1 MRYVFLRRGRIE
13 VVSTYKY
20 LAVIFDDFLEF
31 DAGVKALAGGAGR
44 GLGKIFSTHK
54 RLHGM
59 GYKTFTTMYEGMV
72 DPIILYGAG
81 VWGLKRFGCT
91 EAVQNRAQ
99 RIFLGVHKYACN
111 EAVNGDMGWRTVATK
126 QKIWVLRL
134 WNHLCEMEENRLCK
148 KVFNIDHGAKKGWAS
163 GVKKLG
169 TGSLLKI
176 KRPCQSGSVG
186 KFWTWRTKSSGN
198 LM

>member
-134 WNHLCEMEENRLCK
+134 WNHLCEIRQWENPGKNPQTAPLVTLCNGTLTEYTGK
-148 KVFNIDHGAKKGWAS
+148 PLYN
-163 GVKKLG
+163 G
-169 TGSLLKI
+169 TGRAIL
-176 KRPCQSGSVG
+176 
-186 KFWTWRTKSSGN
+186 
-198 LM
+198 